1 MKVLPATVTVP
12 SRGAPAL
19 AANARPTVA
28 LALPEA
34 PLAMVIQG
42 AVLAALHAQPL
53 SVATSIGK
61 APPAAAIEASDG
73 AMAYVH
79 GAAAWLT
86 GS

>member
-12 SRGAPAL
+12 SRAAPPFAVT
-19 AANARPTVA
+19 ATATVP

-34 PLAMVIQG
+34 PLVIVSHG
-42 AVLAALHAQPL
+42 ALLAAVHAQPAR
-53 SVATSIGK
+53 VVTPTETA
-61 APPAAAIEASDG
+61 PAAAPIAASDG
-73 AMAYVH
+73 AIAYVH